1 MFDDSLP
8 RSFDQL
14 NRASSLGPLVERAI
28 ALRALDLNLR
38 RCLPPELS
46 QHCVLANVREGQ
58 LVFLVPSPI
67 WHTRLRMESDTLL
80 RHALSLGVTA
90 NRVTAKVVQEATP
103 PLAKTLH
110 KPLSPAAAGSLR
122 EAAERLSDT
131 ELRQQLLT
139 LASMARD

>member
-1 MFDDSLP
+1 MSDDSFP
-8 RSFDQL
+8 RSFDQM
-14 NRASSLGPLVERAI
+14 NRASSLGPMVERAI
-28 ALRALDLNLR
+28 ALRALDQNLR
-38 RCLPPELS
+38 RCLPLELS

-80 RHALSLGVTA
+80 RHARSLGVTA
-90 NRVTAKVVQEATP
+90 NRVTAKVVQDATP
-103 PLAKTLH
+103 PLAQTLH

-131 ELRQQLLT
+131 ELRQQLLA
-139 LASMARD
+139 LASMAGD

>member
-1 MFDDSLP
+1 LP

-46 QHCVLANVREGQ
+46 QHCVLANVREGL

-90 NRVTAKVVQEATP
+90 NRVTAKVVQEAPP

-122 EAAERLSDT
+122 EAAERLGDT

-139 LASMARD
+139 LASLARD